1 MKKVIL
7 IDGNNILFRSYFA
20 TAYKGTIFSISHY
33 YISNDCGQIPPS
45 VLILTIL

>member
-20 TAYKGTIFSISHY
+20 TAYKGTILKVFLLMLY
-33 YISNDCGQIPPS
+33 M
-45 VLILTIL
+45 VLLI